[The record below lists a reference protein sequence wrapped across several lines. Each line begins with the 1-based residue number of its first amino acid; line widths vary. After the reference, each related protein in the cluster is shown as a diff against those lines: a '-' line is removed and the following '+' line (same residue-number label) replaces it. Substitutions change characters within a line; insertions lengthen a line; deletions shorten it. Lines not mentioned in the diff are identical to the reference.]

1 MIENR
6 VWGVGRENQ
15 ERRGCGELQLIHVA
29 VQQKLAQQGKA
40 TTPQLKKKQPPQSMG
55 KRSRNCKLSS
65 WKSRD
70 SYIIREGLY
79 QLLFFMFTE
88 ITGTN
93 HMNGDMRKL
102 LLGCNMKSGD
112 C

>member
-1 MIENR
+1 M
-6 VWGVGRENQ
+6 GGRE
-15 ERRGCGELQLIHVA
+15 GESREKGMWRVTA
-29 VQQKLAQQGKA
+29 GSCCCTAETSPTGKA
-40 TTPQLKKKQPPQSMG
+40 TIPQLKKQPPPQSMG

-88 ITGTN
+88 ITGAN